1 MIFRRL
7 GSNDDGDDDGGD
19 DGDDG
24 DGDDGGGG
32 EEEGDDGGGEEEGE
46 SMSKAEWQIDWYR
59 GYHKTTE
66 KVIDTNLIMS
76 QYR

>member
-7 GSNDDGDDDGGD
+7 GSNDDGDDDGDDD

-24 DGDDGGGG
+24 DGDD
-32 EEEGDDGGGEEEGE
+32 DDGGGEEEGE
-46 SMSKAEWQIDWYR
+46 SVSMAEWQIDWYR

-66 KVIDTNLIMS
+66 KVIDTDLIMS